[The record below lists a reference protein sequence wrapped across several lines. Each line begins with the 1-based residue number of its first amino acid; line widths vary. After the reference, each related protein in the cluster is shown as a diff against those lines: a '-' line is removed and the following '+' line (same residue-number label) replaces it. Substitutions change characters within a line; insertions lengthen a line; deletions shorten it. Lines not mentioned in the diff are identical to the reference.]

1 MSWTIKANMNSSPDL
16 IAQSQDSLREAFGKH
31 LTEISRTN
39 KNIVVLD
46 ADIAGGTG
54 AHHFQKKIP

>member
-1 MSWTIKANMNSSPDL
+1 MNSSPDL